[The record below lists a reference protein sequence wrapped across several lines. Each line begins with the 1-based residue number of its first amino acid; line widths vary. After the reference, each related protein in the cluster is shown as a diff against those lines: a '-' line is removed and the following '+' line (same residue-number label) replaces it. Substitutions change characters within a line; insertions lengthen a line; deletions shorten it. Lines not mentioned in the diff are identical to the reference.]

1 MPWDDDIDWYP
12 APVDPGDNID
22 AGGGWN
28 PGSGYDPG
36 DNIDQGGGWN
46 PGSGSSGGFDWGSLV
61 KGLFSGGSKNP
72 LADLFNTN
80 GGGLDIS
87 SILALLALAGGITSG
102 VNAGNTAKQGGA
114 DIKAAADKS
123 NELATDLFGKAQA
136 NFAPFQ
142 TAGQN
147 ALTSLQTPIDL
158 ASKYVSQ
165 GQQSNLGSKFNGAMT
180 LAQLAKR

>member
-1 MPWDDDIDWYP
+1 M
-12 APVDPGDNID
+12 N
-22 AGGGWN
+22 
-28 PGSGYDPG
+28 S
-36 DNIDQGGGWN
+36 
-46 PGSGSSGGFDWGSLV
+46 
-61 KGLFSGGSKNP
+61 
-72 LADLFNTN
+72 
-80 GGGLDIS
+80 
-87 SILALLALAGGITSG
+87 
-102 VNAGNTAKQGGA
+102 GNTAKQGGA